1 MPRGDFLIH
10 GVRAWDPVKLQ
21 KILSQGILLSK
32 SNIRKGYLFC
42 QLIEGWELLRPK
54 DAYCWWQGV
63 ALVLSSDVL
72 RDLPFTLE
80 FFGKAHDVESQG
92 HFIRKPSMKYMKQ
105 TILASIHPPKRKPSS
120 YDYMSSHQFVFE
132 HDVASKYI
140 VGLIVALPPRD
151 KRRRQEI
158 LAVLKNFPN
167 LFAIIHRPV
176 IMPRILQDALKSI
189 KKGEILELLKT

>member
-1 MPRGDFLIH
+1 MPRGDLLIH
-10 GVRAWDPVKLQ
+10 GVRACNSVKLK
-21 KILSQGILLSK
+21 KILTRGILLSE
-32 SNIRKGYLFC
+32 SEIRKGYIFC

-63 ALVLSSDVL
+63 ALVLSPDVL
-72 RDLPFTLE
+72 RDLPFTLD
-80 FFGKAHDVESQG
+80 FFGKAHDIESG
-92 HFIRKPSMKYMKQ
+92 GRLILKNMKQ
-105 TILASIHPPKRKPSS
+105 TISDFIHLPKRKPSS
-120 YDYMSSHQFVFE
+120 FDFMSSHQFVFE

-140 VGLIVALPPRD
+140 VGLIVTLSHRD
-151 KRRRQEI
+151 KRRKQDI

-189 KKGEILELLKT
+189 KKGEILELKS